1 MGLSFPVT
9 ASVARVCEH
18 IREAIQKGQYPAGSW
33 IREVMVAREAA
44 VSRTTVRQALNALAA
59 EGYVELH
66 PNRGAMVVDWTV
78 ERLLQVFELRAMLEG
93 YGCELAAVHREDTEV
108 DRLQQEADRFS
119 ALVEAAGERSSRA
132 VAESNNAF
140 HTLILS
146 AARNPQLTSLLAAVV
161 QVPLVTQTFS
171 RYDEAALRRSAQ
183 QHQDLVQAIRR
194 RDRDWAHATM
204 RSHILAA
211 RQVLQDRSTD

>member
-18 IREAIQKGQYPAGSW
+18 IRAAILEGHYPAGSW
-33 IREVMVAREAA
+33 IREVTVAREAE

-66 PNRGAMVVDWTV
+66 PNRGAMVVDWTI
-78 ERLLQVFELRAMLEG
+78 ERLQQVFELRALLEA
-93 YGCELAAVHREDTEV
+93 YGCELAAVHRDDADVEM
-108 DRLQQEADRFS
+108 LQAEADRFS
-119 ALVEAAGERSSRA
+119 ELVERPGERISREI
-132 VAESNNAF
+132 AESNNAF
-140 HTLILS
+140 HTRVLA
-146 AARNPQLTSLLAAVV
+146 AARNPGLTSLLAAVV

-171 RYDEAALRRSAQ
+171 RYDTHALRRSAL

-194 RDRDWAHATM
+194 RDREWAHATM

-211 RQVLQDRSTD
+211 RQVLQDRSQD

>member
-9 ASVARVCEH
+9 ASVARVCDH
-18 IREAIQKGQYPAGSW
+18 IRDAILKGQYPAGSW
-33 IREVMVAREAA
+33 IREVMVAREAE

-66 PNRGAMVVDWTV
+66 PNRGAMVVEWSI
-78 ERLLQVFELRAMLEG
+78 ERLMQVFEVRAMLEG
-93 YGCELAAVHREDTEV
+93 YGCELAAVHRSDDDV
-108 DRLQQEADRFS
+108 DRLQADADRFS
-119 ALVEAAGERSSRA
+119 ALIAQSGERDSRQ
-132 VAESNNAF
+132 VAELNNAF
-140 HTLILS
+140 HTRMLA
-146 AARNPQLTSLLAAVV
+146 AARNPSLTSLLAAVV

-171 RYDEAALRRSAQ
+171 RYDEAALHRSAQ

-194 RDRDWAHATM
+194 RDREWAHATM

-211 RQVLQDRSTD
+211 RQVLQDAPSN

>member
-18 IREAIQKGQYPAGSW
+18 IRDAILTGQYPAGSW
-33 IREVMVAREAA
+33 IREVMVAREAE

-66 PNRGAMVVDWTV
+66 PNRGAMVVEWSI

-93 YGCELAAVHREDTEV
+93 YGCELAAMHRDESDV
-108 DRLQQEADRFS
+108 DRLQTEADRFS
-119 ALVEAAGERSSRA
+119 ELVERAGPRNSRQ
-132 VAESNNAF
+132 VAELNNEF

-146 AARNPQLTSLLAAVV
+146 AARNPRLTSLLAAVV
-161 QVPLVTQTFS
+161 QIPLVTQTFS
-171 RYDEAALRRSAQ
+171 RYDDTALRRSAL

-194 RDRDWAHATM
+194 RDREWAHATM

-211 RQVLQDRSTD
+211 RQLLQEPPSD

>member
-18 IREAIQKGQYPAGSW
+18 IRDAILKGQYPAGSW
-33 IREVMVAREAA
+33 IRELMVAREAE

-66 PNRGAMVVDWTV
+66 PNRGAMVVEWSI
-78 ERLLQVFELRAMLEG
+78 ERLMQVFEVRAMLEG
-93 YGCELAAVHREDTEV
+93 YGCELAAVHRSDDDV
-108 DRLQQEADRFS
+108 DCLQADADRFS
-119 ALVEAAGERSSRA
+119 ELVERRGGHDSRQI
-132 VAESNNAF
+132 AELNNAF
-140 HTLILS
+140 HTRILA
-146 AARNPQLTSLLAAVV
+146 AARNPSLTSLLAAVV

-211 RQVLQDRSTD
+211 RQVLQDHPTH